1 MIDADEKAMRATVVA
16 DAAHSSAMSN
26 LQTGTEYRAD
36 AAAYVDGL
44 IDVDELGRRT
54 RRRYGVP
61 EEDGQ

>member
-1 MIDADEKAMRATVVA
+1 MIDADEKAMRAKVVA

-26 LQTGTEYRAD
+26 LQTSTEYRAD

-54 RRRYGVP
+54 RRRYGLP
-61 EEDGQ
+61 EEEAQ

>member
-1 MIDADEKAMRATVVA
+1 MIDADEKAMRAKVVA

-26 LQTGTEYRAD
+26 LQTSTEYRPD

-54 RRRYGVP
+54 RRRYGLP
-61 EEDGQ
+61 EEEAQ